1 MCLGIL
7 YYEILQDRATYGQNF
22 SVRSDGYWSRTCENL
37 VMTGKYTIDCLLKQY
52 DQTFVYKLTW
62 TNHFITSAFFIL
74 NLYQHLMY
82 LLDLKTSNT
91 VIYRTKNSSVKAK
104 VGQDELAKIRSGPAG
119 LIPALL

>member
-1 MCLGIL
+1 
-7 YYEILQDRATYGQNF
+7 
-22 SVRSDGYWSRTCENL
+22 
-37 VMTGKYTIDCLLKQY
+37 
-52 DQTFVYKLTW
+52 
-62 TNHFITSAFFIL
+62 
-74 NLYQHLMY
+74 MY